1 MEVPCMGTQS
11 LQSCPTLCNPMDC
24 SPPGSSLHSPGKNT
38 GVGGHGL
45 LQGIF
50 PTQGL
55 NPDLFC
61 LLHWQVGSL
70 KLAPRGKPTEVPYK
84 TKNRTTT
91 WYDPAIPLLGIY
103 PEKAMIQ
110 KDTCTPLF
118 ISALFTIART
128 WKQPKCP
135 STEECIKMI
144 GDIYTVKYYWVI
156 KKNRTMSFAA
166 TWMELEIPILRE
178 VSQRKINIYLL

>member
-1 MEVPCMGTQS
+1 MKNSMEVPCMGTKS

-24 SPPGSSLHSPGKNT
+24 SPRSSSVHSSPGKNI
-38 GVGGHGL
+38 GVGSHGL

-55 NPDLFC
+55 NSDLLC

-70 KLAPRGKPTEVPYK
+70 QLAPPGKPTEVPYK
-84 TKNRTTT
+84 IKSRTTT
-91 WYDPAIPLLGIY
+91 WYDPAIALLGIY

-110 KDTCTPLF
+110 KDACTPLF

-128 WKQPKCP
+128 WKQLKCP
-135 STEECIKMI
+135 PT
-144 GDIYTVKYYWVI
+144 
-156 KKNRTMSFAA
+156 
-166 TWMELEIPILRE
+166 
-178 VSQRKINIYLL
+178 